1 MTGWFKGRLAVIDE
15 AYRSSSYMTRQ
26 KAKGLFLIMLL
37 CLACVAS
44 VAAFDLYSGP
54 YSSLVYV
61 AIYGSMALPMVL
73 AIHLIFRGKYQ
84 LAADQEFLASA
95 IVVCVASVALDQN
108 GHSEAFYFSSGYY
121 HGAVILATSL
131 FASRRA
137 FLAVSGICIGWIPL
151 YGLFCFPADDPFAA
165 QVRLQGGFELTIA
178 TSLVACMA
186 WVSMYLVDKALSRAE
201 SELEKNRKFQEDLEG
216 MVLRRTQELDAARAV
231 AERASQAKSEFLA
244 NMSHE
249 IRTPLNGVLGASELL
264 RQACLGD
271 TQAELVQVISESGS
285 HLLGVI
291 QDVLDYSKIE
301 AGGIQ
306 LESAAFLLEKVMRSV
321 LSIFE
326 VRAREKAIEL
336 VLDADC
342 EPDQGV
348 FGDETRLRQVLL
360 NLVSNAVKF
369 TSSGRVILSCR
380 TVLFDGICQV
390 RFGVRDTGIGMDEET
405 QQRIFERFS
414 QADTSTTRRFGG
426 TGLGLS
432 ISRSLVELMGSNLEL
447 SSVPGVGSHFQF
459 QVDFP
464 AASDEDTRER
474 DVVDG
479 DRTAAFRILLVEDN
493 AINQRMAI
501 GLLGKFGCE
510 VTLSRDGVEAMEQ
523 LERQSFDL
531 VLMDCQMPVL
541 DGLETTRRI
550 RRWTGEPGFRGEAA
564 ATAIVA
570 LTADATA
577 EIRANCREAGMNAY
591 LSKPFKFNA
600 LKDTVFRWAG
610 RKV

>member
-1 MTGWFKGRLAVIDE
+1 MIGWFKGRLAVIDE
-15 AYRSSSYMTRQ
+15 VYRSSSYMTRQ

-44 VAAFDLYSGP
+44 VAAFDLRSG
-54 YSSLVYV
+54 SSSRLLYL
-61 AIYGSMALPMVL
+61 AIHGSMAFPMVL
-73 AIHLIFRGKYQ
+73 AILLTFRGKYQ

-95 IVVCVASVALDQN
+95 VVVCVASLAVTPHQ
-108 GHSEAFYFSSGYY
+108 HPEAFYYSSGYY
-121 HGAVILATSL
+121 NGAIILATSP

-137 FLAVSGICIGWIPL
+137 FLAVCGICIGWIPF
-151 YGLFCFPADDPFAA
+151 YGLICSPAGDPLIA
-165 QVRLQGGFELTIA
+165 QVLLQGGVELTVA
-178 TSLVACMA
+178 TSLVAGMA
-186 WVSMYLVDKALSRAE
+186 WVSMYLVDKALSQAE
-201 SELEKNRKFQEDLEG
+201 SELVKNRRFQEDLEG
-216 MVLRRTQELDAARAV
+216 MVLRRTQELEAARAV

-249 IRTPLNGVLGASELL
+249 IRTPLNGVLGAAELL
-264 RQACLGD
+264 RQADLEAAQSD
-271 TQAELVQVISESGS
+271 LVQVISESGN

-306 LESAAFLLEKVMRSV
+306 LECAAFQLEKVMRSV
-321 LSIFE
+321 LSLFE
-326 VRAREKAIEL
+326 VRAREKDIEL
-336 VLDADC
+336 VLEADC
-342 EPDQGV
+342 GPDQGV

-369 TSSGRVILSCR
+369 TSSGRVVLSCR
-380 TVLFDGICQV
+380 TRLFDGIC
-390 RFGVRDTGIGMDEET
+390 RATFGVRDTGIGMDEAT
-405 QQRIFERFS
+405 QQRIFERFT

-432 ISRSLVELMGSNLEL
+432 ISRSLVDLMGSRLEL
-447 SSVPGVGSHFQF
+447 SSVPGSGSLFQF
-459 QVDFP
+459 HMDFP

-474 DVVDG
+474 EVVDS
-479 DRTAAFRILLVEDN
+479 DRMAAFRILLVEDN

-501 GLLGKFGCE
+501 GLLRKFGCE
-510 VTLSRDGVEAMEQ
+510 VTLTQDGMEAMEQ
-523 LERQSFDL
+523 LERRSFDL

-541 DGLETTRRI
+541 DGLEATRRI
-550 RRWTGEPGFRGEAA
+550 RKWAGEPGFRGEAA

-570 LTADATA
+570 LTADATT
-577 EIRANCREAGMNAY
+577 EIRANCREAGMDSY